1 MNLESDK
8 FIVKDTGKYGQG
20 VFAAKPFRAGQSI
33 LVFTGEIITFDEA
46 IRRIHAGEESQ
57 TDSLQ
62 VDLEMDMDLDEL
74 PRLINHSCEP
84 NSLLRGIA
92 ELVAIRDIA
101 VGEEIT
107 YDYSTTVGPNIS
119 RSLWEMPCSCGS
131 TRCRRVIGNI
141 LTLPKELLAVYVQTG
156 LLQDYIRRELRRIEL
171 NGGILP
177 AYRQIAI

>member
-8 FIVKDTGKYGQG
+8 FIVRETGKYGQG
-20 VFAAKPFRAGQSI
+20 VFAAKPFHSGTSV
-33 LVFTGEIITFDEA
+33 LVFTGEVITFDEA

-84 NSLLRGIA
+84 NSLLRGVA
-92 ELVAIRDIA
+92 ELVAIRHIA
-101 VGEEIT
+101 AGEEIT
-107 YDYSTTVGPNIS
+107 YDYSTTVGPNIP

-131 TRCRRVIGNI
+131 ASCRRVIGNI
-141 LTLPKELLAVYVQTG
+141 LTLPKQVLAAYLQTG
-156 LLQDYIRRELRRIEL
+156 LLQDYIKRELHRIEL
-171 NGGILP
+171 NGGKLP
-177 AYRQIAI
+177 TYRKIAI